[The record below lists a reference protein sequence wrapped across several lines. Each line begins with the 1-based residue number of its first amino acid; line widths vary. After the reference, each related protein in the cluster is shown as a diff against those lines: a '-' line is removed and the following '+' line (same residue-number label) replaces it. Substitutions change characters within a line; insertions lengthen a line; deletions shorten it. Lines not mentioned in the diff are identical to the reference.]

1 MHRGRP
7 RKGTPIL
14 TLQYTNIDGTLS
26 FFERTLKGFVLI
38 SNNSNSIIPKSKPE
52 NQIVDLRVIEE
63 ENQIGQIT
71 NENVNNQGQNSNN
84 LDNQNATDQF
94 NDQSDISDR
103 CISEIDSLEHN
114 FCINKNND
122 NLSFMQFCKQFDNL
136 FSNIQEDE
144 DNTFFN
150 FDDLDFS

>member
-1 MHRGRP
+1 M
-7 RKGTPIL
+7 
-14 TLQYTNIDGTLS
+14 
-26 FFERTLKGFVLI
+26 KGFVLI